1 MRIVLLILLI
11 LINTFSLPLQAM
23 SQYAMSAD
31 LPCDM
36 QNMSSD
42 QTTMTDMANMTHCM
56 GAAEPGNLI
65 SDTEKNHYNG
75 CQTDSCNDCNA
86 ISLISFINHDK
97 LIIDTHKQ
105 NSIINHP
112 PILFLR
118 TYQDNLYRPPLIN

>member
-36 QNMSSD
+36 QSMSSNK
-42 QTTMTDMANMTHCM
+42 TTMTDMTHCM
-56 GAAEPGNLI
+56 
-65 SDTEKNHYNG
+65 DTTESSNVIGETESNHHNC
-75 CQTDSCNDCNA
+75 CQTDTCNDCNA
-86 ISLISFINHDK
+86 ISLISFINPDK
-97 LIIDTHKQ
+97 LTIDTHKQ
-105 NSIINHP
+105 NNIINHSP
-112 PILFLR
+112 TLFLR